1 MNERADSRA
10 PKEAPKEVV
19 YRVRRFRPEEERRPV
34 WQTYRIAWTH
44 GMTVLDGLW
53 QIKETVDPTVAFRA
67 SCRMGVCGSCGM
79 LVNGQPR
86 LACNTQVA
94 ELGGGTV
101 TVAPLPNF
109 DIVRDLVPDLG
120 SMFDHHT
127 ALKPYLIRED
137 GRAAEQP
144 GGELKQ
150 TQHELEEY
158 LQFSYCI
165 KCGCCMAA
173 CPTLATD
180 VLFSGPMPLSQA
192 HRYNAD
198 SRDGG
203 FAERKQVLAGSQGPW
218 RCHYAGECARV
229 CPKGVDPAKA
239 IQWMKRELMLDL
251 LGLRTRRAVAGLV
264 TDPPGAKPRPGIPP
278 APPRTVGA

>member
-1 MNERADSRA
+1 
-10 PKEAPKEVV
+10 
-19 YRVRRFRPEEERRPV
+19 
-34 WQTYRIAWTH
+34 
-44 GMTVLDGLW
+44 
-53 QIKETVDPTVAFRA
+53 
-67 SCRMGVCGSCGM
+67 
-79 LVNGQPR
+79 
-86 LACNTQVA
+86 
-94 ELGGGTV
+94 
-101 TVAPLPNF
+101 VAPLPNF
-109 DIVRDLVPDLG
+109 DTIRDLVPDLTP
-120 SMFDHHT
+120 MFDHHT
-127 ALKPYLIRED
+127 SLRPYLIRTDE
-137 GRAAEQP
+137 AEQENP
-144 GGELKQ
+144 IAEYWQ
-150 TQHELEEY
+150 SPEQLEHY

-203 FAERKQVLAGSQGPW
+203 FAERKPVLAGGQGPW

-251 LGLRTRRAVAGLV
+251 LGLRTPRPVAGLV
-264 TDPPGAKPRPGIPP
+264 KSPPGTKPLPGIPP